1 MHLVILGGVLMSK
14 RIAFVTGGMGG
25 IGTAVC
31 QRLHKDGFIVV
42 AGCGPDS
49 AIKDAWLKKNKK
61 LGFEFIACE
70 GNVAD
75 WNSTVAAFDRI
86 VSEVGPIDVLVN
98 NAGTTCNVIFK
109 DMSPS
114 DWQTVIDTNLNSLFN
129 VTKQVVDGMSSRRW
143 GRIINISTVNAQL
156 GHIGQVNYTT
166 AKSSIRG
173 FTRALAREV
182 AHRGVTVNTVSP
194 GYIGTE
200 RLKSITHTSLMDK
213 IVEDIPMKR
222 LGKPEEVAAMCAWL
236 ASEESSFVTGADF
249 AVNGGLHMT

>member
-1 MHLVILGGVLMSK
+1 MPK

-31 QRLHKDGFIVV
+31 QRLYKDGHIVI
-42 AGCGPDS
+42 AGCGPNS
-49 AIKDAWLKKNKK
+49 PIKDDWLKTNKK
-61 LGFEFIACE
+61 QGFDFIACE

-75 WNSTVAAFDRI
+75 WQSTVEAFARVKKD
-86 VSEVGPIDVLVN
+86 VGPIDILVN
-98 NAGTTCNVIFK
+98 NAGTACNVVFR
-109 DMSPS
+109 DMASS

-129 VTKQVVDGMSSRRW
+129 VTKQVVDGMVSRRW

-156 GHIGQVNYTT
+156 GHIGQVNYAT

-182 AHRGVTVNTVSP
+182 AYRGVTVNTVSP

-200 RLKSITHTSLMDK
+200 RLKSITHTQLMDK
-213 IVEDIPMKR
+213 IVQDIPMKR
-222 LGKPEEVAAMCAWL
+222 LGRPDEVAAMCAWL
-236 ASEESSFVTGADF
+236 ASEESSFATGADF
-249 AVNGGLHMT
+249 AINGGLHMS

>member
-1 MHLVILGGVLMSK
+1 MSK

-98 NAGTTCNVIFK
+98 NAGTTCNVVFK

>member
-1 MHLVILGGVLMSK
+1 MSK

-31 QRLHKDGFIVV
+31 QRLHKDGFVVV

-49 AIKDAWLKKNKK
+49 PIKDEWLKKNRKQ
-61 LGFEFIACE
+61 GFDFIASE

-75 WNSTVAAFDRI
+75 WDSTVEAFDKVRKD
-86 VSEVGPIDVLVN
+86 VGPIDVLVN
-98 NAGTTCNVIFK
+98 NAGTACNVVFR
-109 DMSPS
+109 DMSPN
-114 DWQTVIDTNLNSLFN
+114 DWETVIDTNLNSLFN
-129 VTKQVVDGMSSRRW
+129 VTKQVVDGMVSRRW

-156 GHIGQVNYTT
+156 GHIGQVNYAT

-200 RLKSITHTSLMDK
+200 RLKSITHTQLMDK

-222 LGKPEEVAAMCAWL
+222 LGRPEEIAAMCAWL
-236 ASEESSFVTGADF
+236 ASDESSFATGADF
-249 AVNGGLHMT
+249 AINGGLHMT

>member
-1 MHLVILGGVLMSK
+1 MSK

>member
-1 MHLVILGGVLMSK
+1 MSK

-31 QRLHKDGFIVV
+31 QRLYKDGFVVV

-49 AIKDAWLKKNKK
+49 PIKDQWLKKNSK
-61 LGFEFIACE
+61 LGFAFIACE

-75 WNSTVAAFDRI
+75 WSSTVEAFDKVRKD
-86 VSEVGPIDVLVN
+86 VGPIDVLVN
-98 NAGTTCNVIFK
+98 NAGTACNVVFR
-109 DMSPS
+109 DMSPG
-114 DWQTVIDTNLNSLFN
+114 DWETVIDTNLNSLFN
-129 VTKQVVDGMSSRRW
+129 VTKQVVDGMVSRRW

-156 GHIGQVNYTT
+156 GHVGQVNYAT

-182 AHRGVTVNTVSP
+182 AQRGVTVNTVSP

-200 RLKSITHTSLMDK
+200 RLISITHTQLMDR

-236 ASEESSFVTGADF
+236 ASDESSFATGADF
-249 AVNGGLHMT
+249 AINGGLHMT

>member
-1 MHLVILGGVLMSK
+1 MPK

-49 AIKDAWLKKNKK
+49 PIKDEWLRKNKK
-61 LGFEFIACE
+61 LGFDFIASE

-75 WNSTVAAFDRI
+75 WASTVEAFDKVKRD
-86 VSEVGPIDVLVN
+86 VGQVDVLVN
-98 NAGTTCNVIFK
+98 NAGTACNVVFSE
-109 DMSPS
+109 MAPT

-129 VTKQVVDGMSSRRW
+129 VTKQVVEGMTNRGW

-156 GHIGQVNYTT
+156 AHIGQVNYAT

-182 AHRGVTVNTVSP
+182 AHRSVTVNTVSP

-200 RLKSITHTSLMDK
+200 RLKSITHTLVMDK
-213 IVEDIPMKR
+213 IIEDIPLKR
-222 LGKPEEVAAMCAWL
+222 LGRPEEVAAMCAWL
-236 ASEESSFVTGADF
+236 ASDESSFATGADF
-249 AVNGGLHMT
+249 AINGGLHMT